1 MTQIRIFEIDDDESD
16 EDEYYTKRPKYAN
29 IIQEED
35 YEDDDEE
42 REESSM
48 TLDEITSENLP
59 SADELEAEL
68 QEFLR
73 KQRDDG

>member
-35 YEDDDEE
+35 YEDEDDESQPVPWDF
-42 REESSM
+42 REDAFFQIE
-48 TLDEITSENLP
+48 T
-59 SADELEAEL
+59 
-68 QEFLR
+68 
-73 KQRDDG
+73 DGGLKKVL